1 MKEHGIYSC
10 TYYRVLYQSLLL
22 IKNYCREQITLPIFT
37 VATCSSD
44 VISCSAPLI
53 GKCEI
58 MAIVHLP
65 LAMLLTEP
73 ILSQLPGNAWA
84 GLQQADA
91 QWQALRTEARPVPT
105 AITTSLTDLVPI
117 AWDVVICGG
126 TLGIMVAAALAERG
140 WRVALLERGHLQG
153 RQQEWNIS
161 RSELQVLVEL
171 ELLTETELGQ
181 AIVTAYNPARISFLG
196 GSDIWVKDVL
206 NIGVDPV
213 FLLETLKQRF
223 LAAGGQLFEQTPFK
237 QATVH
242 SNGVSLNGGEFHT
255 RLLLDMMGHG
265 SPIVQQARQGQKPDA
280 VCLVVG
286 TCAQGYPANESG
298 DLLATFTPIQNHCQ
312 YFWEA
317 FPARDGRTTYL
328 FTYLDAD
335 RRRFSLESLF
345 DEYFRLLPEYQAI
358 DLTQLKFQRALF
370 GFFPCYR
377 DSPLRSTWNRILPA
391 GDSSGSQS
399 PLSFGGFGAM
409 LRHLER
415 LVTGIDAALQ
425 ADLLDR
431 AALSWLQP
439 YQPNLSVTWLFQKT
453 MSVGLDQ
460 TIAPNQINQLL
471 ADVFQTMQTLGEPTL
486 KPFLQDVIQCL
497 PLSKTLTKTA
507 FTHPGLIAQIIPQ
520 VGLLTLL
527 DWLGHYANLAGYA
540 VLDATGRSLQRWI
553 DRLPLPQHYYW
564 QRRLEAWKYGS
575 GGDYKKEEGRKG
587 KG

>member
-1 MKEHGIYSC
+1 MPP
-10 TYYRVLYQSLLL
+10 TA
-22 IKNYCREQITLPIFT
+22 QI
-37 VATCSSD
+37 
-44 VISCSAPLI
+44 
-53 GKCEI
+53 
-58 MAIVHLP
+58 
-65 LAMLLTEP
+65 LA
-73 ILSQLPGNAWA
+73 QLPGD
-84 GLQQADA
+84 GLGNLRRTDA
-91 QWQALRTEARPVPT
+91 LWQALRSEPLPVPT
-105 AITTSLTDLVPI
+105 VIQSSATELAAI

-126 TLGIMVAAALAERG
+126 TLGIMLGAALALKG
-140 WRVALLERGHLQG
+140 WRVALLERGVLRG

-161 RSELQVLVEL
+161 RQELQVLVAL
-171 ELLTETELGQ
+171 ELLTEAELAQ
-181 AIVTAYNPARISFLG
+181 AIATVYNPARISFLG

-223 LAAGGQLFEQTPFK
+223 LAAGGQLFEQTPFV

-242 SNGVSLNGGEFHT
+242 ANGVSLNGGKFYT
-255 RLLLDMMGHG
+255 RLLLDVMGHG
-265 SPIVQQARQGQKPDA
+265 SPIVQQARNGQKPDA

-298 DLLATFTPIQNHCQ
+298 DLLASFTPIQNHCQ

-358 DLTQLKFQRALF
+358 DLAQLQFQRALF

-409 LRHLER
+409 MRHLDR

-425 ADLLDR
+425 VDLLDR
-431 AALSWLQP
+431 ADLSLLQP

-460 TIAPNQINQLL
+460 TVAPNQINQLL
-471 ADVFQTMQTLGEPTL
+471 SSVFQTMQSLGEPTL
-486 KPFLQDVIQCL
+486 KPFLQDVIQFL
-497 PLSKTLTKTA
+497 PLFKTLTKTS
-507 FTHPGLIAQIIPQ
+507 FTHPGMIAQIIPQ
-520 VGLLTLL
+520 VGIPTLL
-527 DWLGHYANLAGYA
+527 NWFSHYVNLAGYTA
-540 VLDATGRSLQRWI
+540 LDATGRSLQPWL
-553 DRLPLPQHYYW
+553 DRLSPLQQYYW
-564 QRRLEAWKYGS
+564 QRRRDAWQYGS
-575 GGDYKKEEGRKG
+575 GGDYDGAAINRYRREPR
-587 KG
+587 